1 MGIIILPF
9 LLIALIAFITS
20 IIMIISSLTKKEL
33 ILKDFYQGFLITVG
47 SYLLIF
53 IVYIL
58 SDEAY
63 ALGPVFIFPFF
74 MILTPFFISLI
85 LRIMNTQKTYRIS
98 YSLLISIIISGIFI
112 LIFNKFTFGI
122 IEYLE
127 IQQYH

>member
-9 LLIALIAFITS
+9 LLIAIIAFITS

>member
-9 LLIALIAFITS
+9 LLIAIIAFITS

-53 IVYIL
+53 VVYIF

>member
-9 LLIALIAFITS
+9 LLIAIIAFITS

-47 SYLLIF
+47 IYLLIF

>member
-9 LLIALIAFITS
+9 LLIAIIVFITS

-47 SYLLIF
+47 IYLLIF
-53 IVYIL
+53 IVYRL

-74 MILTPFFISLI
+74 MILIPFFISLI
-85 LRIMNTQKTYRIS
+85 LRIMNTKKTYRIS
-98 YSLLISIIISGIFI
+98 YSLLFSIIISGIFI

>member
-1 MGIIILPF
+1 
-9 LLIALIAFITS
+9 
-20 IIMIISSLTKKEL
+20 MIISSLTKKEL